1 MNTNFTHENK
11 LEEAKL
17 YLGRH
22 YVFSRDYDPAAHRH
36 HNTANKRSFVLDSWL
51 QKRRQGARK

>member
-1 MNTNFTHENK
+1 MTHENK
-11 LEEAKL
+11 LEEAKRF
-17 YLGRH
+17 LGRH

-51 QKRRQGARK
+51 QKRRQGAGK